1 MLENQNI
8 NNQDSKQLQDNEV
21 MPNEINQTFS
31 EENSQEFENSNN
43 SNEKNTSN
51 VDSNEVLEANSQE
64 NTIQEDLKENT
75 EDIDENQE
83 SIVLEELS
91 EEQTQEFEEK
101 INHFKKDPKN
111 KKIKLSLSKIKE
123 KFTNLML
130 PKIRKNL
137 YSQSVFETVQDAGSI
152 FKMERKIGDYLIL
165 IAGFFFLISFI
176 EFILILT
183 LFPLK
188 EKEPYLVNFTN
199 DTQSFAIIQKADQ
212 SITANEALNRQ
223 LLGAY
228 ILNRETIN
236 RIDDKQRSDTIKEQ
250 SSPEVWNVF
259 ERIVAQEDSIYS
271 NKNLT
276 RVVKIINIAIIKK
289 SYANADVSISLY
301 AGGVLKSEK
310 RYRIV
315 ISYKFKTI
323 AIDYNSLPKNPTGF
337 TVTGYAITEIAI
349 IKELPDENKIKQSKS
364 RIKYKNSKDNQNE
377 DDILNDDAYFYQD
390 SDKQDNLN
398 SDDSHHSNDLN
409 SNKDNSYNPSSSYS
423 DSQNQNNNPN
433 SSDLSNLFK
442 SDNTKSQNNQSSSNA
457 NTNNSNNMDSNNSS
471 KLIQKQKIK
480 EQLQQLQ
487 MLIDQNQNK
496 IPQEDLKDLQ
506 REILNLRIQEQLLN
520 SKDSSNNTKNTNQN
534 NFNNSPINK
543 PNEVQN
549 KSNDLPSPFSN
560 NDEMIFKSHSKGIL
574 KPFKTSLNTNDS
586 LHFINDVAN
595 IKKS

>member
-1 MLENQNI
+1 M
-8 NNQDSKQLQDNEV
+8 
-21 MPNEINQTFS
+21 
-31 EENSQEFENSNN
+31 
-43 SNEKNTSN
+43 
-51 VDSNEVLEANSQE
+51 
-64 NTIQEDLKENT
+64 
-75 EDIDENQE
+75 
-83 SIVLEELS
+83 
-91 EEQTQEFEEK
+91 
-101 INHFKKDPKN
+101 
-111 KKIKLSLSKIKE
+111 
-123 KFTNLML
+123 
-130 PKIRKNL
+130 
-137 YSQSVFETVQDAGSI
+137 
-152 FKMERKIGDYLIL
+152 
-165 IAGFFFLISFI
+165 
-176 EFILILT
+176 
-183 LFPLK
+183 PLK
-188 EKEPYLVNFTN
+188 EKEPYLVTFTN

-433 SSDLSNLFK
+433 SSNLSNLFK
-442 SDNTKSQNNQSSSNA
+442 SDNTKSQNNQ
-457 NTNNSNNMDSNNSS
+457 
-471 KLIQKQKIK
+471 LIQKQKIK

-496 IPQEDLKDLQ
+496 IQQEDLKDIQ
-506 REILNLRIQEQLLN
+506 REILNLRIQEQLLD
-520 SKDSSNNTKNTNQN
+520 SKDSSNNTNQN

-560 NDEMIFKSHSKGIL
+560 NDEMLFKSHSKGLL
-574 KPFKTSLNTNDS
+574 KPFKTSLNTSDS
-586 LHFINDVAN
+586 LYFINDVAN
-595 IKKS
+595 IKKDQ